1 MFINL
6 SDIKPSVLK
15 KINGKLLVF
24 EWKID
29 GRKWPFIFVS
39 GEATSIKREE
49 VGAPL
54 GACSPLGL
62 AAPSPIK
69 GGGGDLSQNC
79 SLSPIFSHT
88 LWLVFLPLLA
98 PLLGHGA

>member
-1 MFINL
+1 MGNSWFL
-6 SDIKPSVLK
+6 S
-15 KINGKLLVF
+15 GKLMGESDHSF
-24 EWKID
+24 
-29 GRKWPFIFVS
+29 FMS

-49 VGAPL
+49 VGHPL
-54 GACSPLGL
+54 GHAYPLGWL
-62 AAPSPIK
+62 PPPPIK
-69 GGGGDLSQNC
+69 EGGGDLSQNC